1 LSKLEE
7 EEQSAGLAECKLIQK
22 EVPLAAAALQELA
35 RQA

>member
-1 LSKLEE
+1 MSKLEE

-22 EVPLAAAALQELA
+22 EVPLAAALQELA